1 MVRSN
6 AAYAGYVYRTPET
19 NWSSDEAVKEGL
31 KYMDLDAE
39 KKISSGGIPI
49 ISDGHKAYIDAS
61 DSHTA
66 VYGSSGSG
74 KSLTVFMQLVGVL
87 AKAEENMVVTDPKGE
102 LYARMGTY
110 LKQQGYRVRVI
121 NYRDFTGEGYNPLHY
136 AHKLYLMGEYDKAA
150 LAVGN
155 IVDALE
161 RAASKNDGRN
171 IDPFWPDTAKAYMRG
186 AIPAMMSSY
195 KEDAVNFQNLADFNT
210 EKTAAMLKDY
220 LSRHTIDSVEAVN
233 LTMVLAE
240 PERTRMSSLSTCSTF
255 IQPFLQ
261 NRKMARMTS
270 HTTFELEELLEEKT
284 ALFLIMDDTTEVA
297 NTLISILISQL
308 QTLLVDAAFHQP
320 DGRLRTRVNFVL
332 EEFCSFSYI
341 PGMAEALA
349 GHRSRNIRYY
359 LCLQSLDLLRSRYKS
374 WEGMLANCQTTLF
387 LGSTEPELLQRI
399 SERVGT
405 TERTDSGHEK
415 PLVTAAGLMTL
426 KKTWESREALYFNL
440 AKGIRYCTTLP
451 AIEAY
456 EVFCKGKAEL
466 PVIYHPPVHVYSFA
480 DLVSDVTDGK
490 AHMPFAK
497 PEREV
502 RARKRQER
510 LRQFLDGDAPQKEEE
525 TLELPDDSFLKEL
538 EKKLDEILGGS
549 EENNT

>member
-1 MVRSN
+1 MIKSS

-19 NWSSDEAVKEGL
+19 NWSSDEAVKDQLE
-31 KYMDLDAE
+31 YVDLDAR
-39 KKISSGGIPI
+39 KPISSGGIPI

-74 KSLTVFMQLVGVL
+74 KSLTVFMQLIGVL
-87 AKAEENMVVTDPKGE
+87 AKAAENMVVTDPKGE

-136 AHKLYLMGEYDKAA
+136 AHKLYLMGEHDKAA
-150 LAVGN
+150 LAISN

-161 RAASKNDGRN
+161 RAASKDSRS
-171 IDPFWPDTAKAYMRG
+171 IDPFWPDSAKAYMRG

-195 KEDAVNFQNLADFNT
+195 MEDAVNFQNLADFFT
-210 EKTAAMLKDY
+210 EKTADMLKEY
-220 LSRHTIDSVEAVN
+220 LNNHANDSVEAVN
-233 LTMVLAE
+233 LKMVLAE
-240 PERTRMSSLSTCSTF
+240 PEKTRMSTLSTCSTF

-261 NRKMARMTS
+261 NQKMARMTS
-270 HTTFELEELLEEKT
+270 HTRFELEELLEEKT

-297 NTLISILISQL
+297 NTLISILVSQL

-320 DGRLRTRVNFVL
+320 NGRLKTRVNFVL

-359 LCLQSLDLLRSRYKS
+359 LCLQSLDLLHSRYNN
-374 WEGMLANCQTTLF
+374 WESMLSNCQTTLF
-387 LGSTEPELLQRI
+387 LGSTEPELLRRI

-405 TERTDSGHEK
+405 TERTDNGHEK

-426 KKTWESREALYFNL
+426 KKSWESREALYFNL

-466 PVIYHPPVHVYSFA
+466 PVIIHPPVQVYSFA
-480 DLVSDVTDGK
+480 NLVSDVAEGK

-497 PEREV
+497 PERKV
-502 RARKRQER
+502 YGRKRSEK
-510 LRQFLDGDAPQKEEE
+510 LRRYLEDDEPLKEEDIS
-525 TLELPDDSFLKEL
+525 ELLDDATLKEL
-538 EKKLDEILGGS
+538 EKQFDVIFGES
-549 EENNT
+549 EDDNK